1 MGTAV
6 HDAKLDESLC
16 GQCPAERRT
25 LAMMHA
31 SYATTIAMENT
42 ALVWLSWTTCA
53 WVWWDVQSQQGCPV
67 GGVTLKNQMLSLKIT
82 RW

>member
-6 HDAKLDESLC
+6 HDAELDESLRC
-16 GQCPAERRT
+16 GRRPAERRT
-25 LAMMHA
+25 LEMMHA

-53 WVWWDVQSQQGCPV
+53 WVWWHVQFRQRRSVLPSDNRC
-67 GGVTLKNQMLSLKIT
+67 
-82 RW
+82 